1 MPKLS
6 GRLETAIMRYVIFCL
21 GETFDLPS
29 SDVDSGNPGQK
40 RMLRKRSRTLDFRI
54 TCSGDESVKLGKEF
68 QCSEQGDFSITSSEF
83 DCRKLGKKMEEKI
96 ERE

>member
-6 GRLETAIMRYVIFCL
+6 GRLETAITRYVIFCL

-40 RMLRKRSRTLDFRI
+40 RMLRKRSSTVDLPI
-54 TCSGDESVKLGKEF
+54 TCLGDESVKLGKES
-68 QCSEQGDFSITSSEF
+68 QCSEQGDE
-83 DCRKLGKKMEEKI
+83 L
-96 ERE
+96 